1 VKLYKA
7 SQAALRLGISKQTLL
22 RYEKKGI
29 LPDSRRNHINSWR
42 EYSDEDLR
50 KLKTILRRGFTLIEV
65 VMVIV
70 IVGILTAI
78 AIPRFQA
85 FYAVKLDGAAK
96 KLISDIRYVQQIAI
110 SNHTS
115 TRIVFDSA
123 AERYR
128 AEEESPRGSNFWR
141 AISSPFM
148 SGSMITDFTNDPQYA
163 GVNITGP
170 SFGSSSTLMFDWR
183 GQPVSG
189 GEVTLSYRDNTRRI
203 EVVATTGQVR
213 AQ

>member
-1 VKLYKA
+1 MKLYKA
-7 SQAALRLGISKQTLL
+7 SQAALKLGISKQTLL

-29 LPDSRRNHINSWR
+29 LPSSRRNHINAWR
-42 EYSDEDLR
+42 EYSDKDLR

-96 KLISDIRYVQQIAI
+96 KVISDIRYVQQIAI
-110 SNHTS
+110 ANHTS
-115 TRIVFDSA
+115 TRIVFDPVT
-123 AERYR
+123 ERYR

-148 SGSMITDFTNDPQYA
+148 SGSMTADFTKDPQYA
-163 GVNITGP
+163 GINITSP
-170 SFGSSSTLMFDWR
+170 SFGAGSTLMFDWR

-189 GEVTLSYRDNTRRI
+189 GSVTLSYNDNTRRV
-203 EVVATTGQVR
+203 EVVGTTGQVK